1 MPKHALELEIA
12 ESILMRDPASAAEVL
27 AAIHALGVRIA
38 IDNFGTS
45 YTSLTY
51 LKRFSLDA
59 LKIDRTLI
67 SGLTNNSDN
76 AVIVEAAISLA
87 HKLGLEVTAEGVE
100 TDRQLEFLRT
110 HTCDLMQGDYFS
122 QSLPMPE
129 FIKLLHEKKA
139 NKPEL
144 AHL

>member
-1 MPKHALELEIA
+1 
-12 ESILMRDPASAAEVL
+12 
-27 AAIHALGVRIA
+27 
-38 IDNFGTS
+38 
-45 YTSLTY
+45 Y